1 MNIPLI
7 SIVVPVYNSDKYLCK
22 CLDSLCNQT
31 FKDFEI
37 LLIDDGSSDKSGEIC
52 DEYAKTFSNIIVIH
66 KNNEGVSVARNTG
79 IKNANAPWICFVD
92 SDDWVENNYLRS
104 FVDAI
109 GSADFISQNIVKDNE
124 TKGKSVLLFEYKD
137 DNFNISD
144 CKIATYRL
152 LHNGVPYAKL
162 FKRSVILEN
171 GIYFDKRIS
180 FHEDHIFVL
189 KYLSYINNIQLLESH
204 PYHYIYHGAGSLSS
218 RYNDSEE
225 LIVSSDELVK
235 QVDLLIYKLSPNVRL
250 YVNDLLRSYGQYQL
264 ICACKNVKYSNYK
277 MIFRECNAR
286 FLSREEYLSEKKI
299 IYNYIKCCVKFK
311 VLYTF
316 LFVQLRFIRLINFH
330 RNTN

>member
-1 MNIPLI
+1 MNSPLI
-7 SIVVPVYNSDKYLCK
+7 SIVVPVYNSDKYLIK

-52 DEYAKTFSNIIVIH
+52 DEYAKKFSNIVVIH

-92 SDDWVENNYLRS
+92 SDDWVENNYLCT
-104 FVDAI
+104 FADAI
-109 GSADFISQNIVKDNE
+109 GSADYISQSIVKDND
-124 TKGKSVLLFEYKD
+124 TIGVSALLFDYKD
-137 DNFNISD
+137 DNFSISD
-144 CKIATYRL
+144 CKIATYRI

-162 FKRSVILEN
+162 FKTSVIIEN

-189 KYLSYINNIQLLESH
+189 KYLSYINNIQLLKLH
-204 PYHYIYHGAGSLSS
+204 PYHYIYHGSGSLSS

-225 LIVSSDELVK
+225 LIVSSDEMVK
-235 QVDLLIYKLSPNVRL
+235 QVDLLRYKLSPDIESYIN
-250 YVNDLLRSYGQYQL
+250 NLLRSYGQYQL

-277 MIFRECNAR
+277 IIFKECNNR
-286 FLSREEYLSEKKI
+286 FLSREEYLSEDNL
-299 IYNYIKCCVKFK
+299 IYNYIKYCVKYKF
-311 VLYTF
+311 LYAF
-316 LFVQLRFIRLINFH
+316 LFVQLRFIRLMKLH
-330 RNTN
+330 RN